1 MTMTVADHSTS
12 APVRRTRLWL
22 PLPLSFLWVLLAPFA
37 MVLSLFAWVA
47 PPRYRVN
54 GPAAAIAI
62 GSALFALS
70 GTLIEIKSPDADIF
84 ILIF

>member
-1 MTMTVADHSTS
+1 MTMTVDDHSTS

-54 GPAAAIAI
+54 GPAAANAI

>member
-1 MTMTVADHSTS
+1 MSLIASDAS
-12 APVRRTRLWL
+12 AISPPKRTRLWL
-22 PLPLSFLWVLLAPFA
+22 PLPLSFLWLLLSPFA

-62 GSALFALS
+62 GAALFALS
-70 GTLIEIKSPDADIF
+70 GTLIEVKSADADIF